1 MNPDSIATYIIVFL
15 SGLLVGISG
24 MSMIYVKD
32 VSYYMKIIREFH
44 SERIEKVMQEL
55 DEARRRKS

>member
-1 MNPDSIATYIIVFL
+1 MSPDSITSYIIVFL

-44 SERIEKVMQEL
+44 SERIEKVTQEL